1 MDGPRNWQKYELSLI
16 NETDDNI
23 GSVLGKKR
31 VIETIAPPPLV
42 WVLVQK
48 GGDNDIIVTF

>member
-31 VIETIAPPPLV
+31 VIETIAPPLV